1 MEVNLKAEPEIEVTR
16 CDKGFVESGR
26 APLHD
31 VRWCLS
37 PREKC
42 GVSQRLAGGEKQ
54 RSCETRLPWK
64 HSQSCEGGRIEVAT

>member
-1 MEVNLKAEPEIEVTR
+1 MEVNLKAEPEIEVTG

-54 RSCETRLPWK
+54 
-64 HSQSCEGGRIEVAT
+64 VM